1 MGFYVDI
8 AALQKAQ
15 EAYMKMVATAQSQL
29 DTAKSGMNAII
40 TSNSMYGEVGKAITN
55 EINNVHNPVIV
66 GLKNGLE
73 FLGSEFSQTITDFQT
88 LVEETSTTAV
98 LAEETLD
105 DAVKKLDEADEQH
118 KTMDTNFQSIYDGI
132 SNLYH
137 LNAPLSSTF
146 YTNTQTARQYVQ
158 DTKNKVLAF
167 DTMTS
172 TSSTEQ
178 LFSALSSQMAAAG
191 SVKSLSYS
199 DPILTIFVGY
209 EDLGQAI
216 YEMDQQYA
224 KAKAEAI
231 EAAKRKAEQEAAER
245 EASYR
250 RHHPLQA
257 WLKDRSDEIGSWWG
271 DVVEGTRNLSL
282 PQGVKD
288 TLLFTEGFIGAAGS
302 MISETAIGVV
312 DFKQLI
318 DIATIDG
325 VNRLTGGQTP
335 EWMKRDLKGTVDNL
349 SSLIELGVGIIALTD
364 PVAAIRGQVPTASYM
379 DKAAYRAQ
387 QTGKALWNKLTHMDA
402 YDVGGL
408 TFEIA
413 SLFVSAAAVGKV
425 AKGTN
430 IGAKTAEMISLAK
443 NSTKARIL
451 ATVEKWGSKVDNIL
465 AKSNPVIRQFGE
477 TLLDT
482 RIPAGLR
489 QEALSFADEV
499 GALSAFSDE
508 SKTLREVMH
517 FSSQHV
523 DDVATSAA
531 SKFSLNELEADAG
544 AIISR
549 YDDLYIY
556 EFNGTTNPGPLADIS
571 SRPNRN
577 FYGGRYSMKKLDSD
591 TVLYRA
597 GSGNN
602 PMGQWF
608 TTEPP
613 ISRAQVR
620 IDTAVKDIWK
630 TPNGVFTGQS
640 PIDKVYEIKIPKGT
654 IIYDGPVGSQ
664 GGIYQGGLDRRQIF
678 IDSPWNIEGVEVLDS
693 WSIKP

>member
-1 MGFYVDI
+1 
-8 AALQKAQ
+8 
-15 EAYMKMVATAQSQL
+15 
-29 DTAKSGMNAII
+29 
-40 TSNSMYGEVGKAITN
+40 N

-257 WLKDRSDEIGSWWG
+257 WLKDRSDEIGS
-271 DVVEGTRNLSL
+271 
-282 PQGVKD
+282 
-288 TLLFTEGFIGAAGS
+288 
-302 MISETAIGVV
+302 
-312 DFKQLI
+312 
-318 DIATIDG
+318 
-325 VNRLTGGQTP
+325 
-335 EWMKRDLKGTVDNL
+335 
-349 SSLIELGVGIIALTD
+349 
-364 PVAAIRGQVPTASYM
+364 
-379 DKAAYRAQ
+379 
-387 QTGKALWNKLTHMDA
+387 
-402 YDVGGL
+402 
-408 TFEIA
+408 
-413 SLFVSAAAVGKV
+413 
-425 AKGTN
+425 
-430 IGAKTAEMISLAK
+430 
-443 NSTKARIL
+443 
-451 ATVEKWGSKVDNIL
+451 
-465 AKSNPVIRQFGE
+465 
-477 TLLDT
+477 
-482 RIPAGLR
+482 
-489 QEALSFADEV
+489 
-499 GALSAFSDE
+499 
-508 SKTLREVMH
+508 
-517 FSSQHV
+517 
-523 DDVATSAA
+523 
-531 SKFSLNELEADAG
+531 
-544 AIISR
+544 
-549 YDDLYIY
+549 
-556 EFNGTTNPGPLADIS
+556 
-571 SRPNRN
+571 
-577 FYGGRYSMKKLDSD
+577 
-591 TVLYRA
+591 
-597 GSGNN
+597 
-602 PMGQWF
+602 
-608 TTEPP
+608 
-613 ISRAQVR
+613 
-620 IDTAVKDIWK
+620 
-630 TPNGVFTGQS
+630 
-640 PIDKVYEIKIPKGT
+640 
-654 IIYDGPVGSQ
+654 
-664 GGIYQGGLDRRQIF
+664 
-678 IDSPWNIEGVEVLDS
+678 
-693 WSIKP
+693 